1 MPLDVLK
8 ARRLDAEGMC
18 LWPLWRPKP
27 GALASNLLHARE
39 LTEFGAI
46 AEEHSPVRQQGQV
59 AHLQDKTLSMVS
71 VQKSAMTGPQRAA
84 SCTIPTRRAGKPMSV
99 AIPVGG

>member
-1 MPLDVLK
+1 MPLDMLE
-8 ARRLDAEGMC
+8 ARRLDAGGMC

-27 GALASNLLHARE
+27 GALACNLLHARE

-59 AHLQDKTLSMVS
+59 THLQDKMHCRWCCFT
-71 VQKSAMTGPQRAA
+71 VQIQL
-84 SCTIPTRRAGKPMSV
+84 
-99 AIPVGG
+99 